1 MMKAGLDFFTI
12 FEHGSSA
19 WQHKLLGLVG
29 GHQRAVRCSTPKKTQ
44 FCILPLSVSL
54 VLIP

>member
-29 GHQRAVRCSTPKKTQ
+29 GHQRAVRCSAPKKTQ